1 MKKPFRLLVALGVV
15 MVSISSGFAA
25 DQPGEIKLP
34 KPAITGKLSVEAA
47 MLSKKSVRS
56 FASTPLT
63 AAQISQI
70 LWAANGNLPTDAIT
84 SATSKVFPSAGG
96 LYPLEAF
103 LVCGQNTVE
112 GVPAGVYR
120 YNPMNNSLQQ
130 VTAGDN
136 RKLLAAASM
145 SQMFIAQAPA
155 SVIVAAVFERMTG
168 KYGPRGMNYVFMEAG
183 SSNQN
188 IFLQAESLG
197 LKVASV
203 GAFQDAQV
211 AAALKLPSGITPLL
225 VIPVGK

>member
-197 LKVASV
+197 LKIASV